1 MVWAMMRRRKEKVLM
16 GVDNVYAERNL
27 INYYERGL
35 KCEWHAKNYRYG
47 AQRVNGL
54 YWDA

>member
-1 MVWAMMRRRKEKVLM
+1 M
-16 GVDNVYAERNL
+16 GVDNVYFERNL
-27 INYYERGL
+27 IKYYERGL